1 MENEQND
8 DLLRLLN
15 NPPQTIEGLIAAIS
29 PDLYHKLKS
38 GIELGKWED
47 GQRIDKSQLEQ
58 CMQLV
63 ILYEAQNL
71 PEHERIGAAFANK
84 NDCESATNEAIA
96 PAMESR
102 PISVIQ
108 GGKSK
113 ASNES

>member
-1 MENEQND
+1 MENGQND
-8 DLLRLLN
+8 DLIRLLDD
-15 NPPQTIEGLIAAIS
+15 PPQSIEGLVAAMS

-71 PEHERIGAAFANK
+71 PEHERIGAPLTNS
-84 NDCESATNEAIA
+84 CGSASEKVTT
-96 PAMESR
+96 PAVESR
-102 PISVIQ
+102 SISVILSDT
-108 GGKSK
+108 GSASSKS
-113 ASNES
+113 